1 MLLLQLH
8 VVFVFQILLL
18 SSNLSETILEL
29 LLQVRD
35 HLGYVGF
42 VLKFTKFF
50 HYGETAVF

>member
-8 VVFVFQILLL
+8 VVFVFQILPL

-29 LLQVRD
+29 LLQLRD
-35 HLGYVGF
+35 HLGYIWF

-50 HYGETAVF
+50 HNRETAVF